1 MPAEQE
7 STYPADWIRIAAND
21 FQRVSRRLEEGDIAD
36 AALHLQQALEKYLKG
51 FLLSR
56 GWALQRTHDLRIL
69 LEEAARYEP
78 DLKRFRRLCAEITA
92 YYVQER
98 YPFFGTEPSL
108 EEVEENF
115 RQARSLVERIEGFM
129 RK

>member
-1 MPAEQE
+1 MPI
-7 STYPADWIRIAAND
+7 YPADWIRVAAND
-21 FQRVSRRLEEGDIAD
+21 FQRVPRRLEEGDIAD

-78 DLKRFRRLCAEITA
+78 DLKRFRRLCTEITA
-92 YYVQER
+92 YHVQER
-98 YPFFGTEPSL
+98 YPFSEQSPALKKWG
-108 EEVEENF
+108 
-115 RQARSLVERIEGFM
+115 RISGKPEASWTG
-129 RK
+129 